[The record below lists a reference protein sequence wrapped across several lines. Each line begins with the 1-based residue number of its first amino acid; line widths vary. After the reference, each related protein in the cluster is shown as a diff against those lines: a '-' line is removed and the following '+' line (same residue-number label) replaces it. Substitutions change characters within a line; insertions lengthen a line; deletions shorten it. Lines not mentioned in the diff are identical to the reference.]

1 MSGET
6 FFRVPLYR
14 RVFLEDADGR
24 AATDLGFVDPMLKRR
39 LSPLA
44 KLTLSVAHECSKGV
58 PDPRLVYASRHGEI
72 TRTVSMLEDL
82 AHGDGVSPTVFSLS
96 VLNATAGLFSLIFK
110 NVEPTTAISS
120 GRSSFGY
127 GLLEAA
133 LRFAEAPSRPLLYV
147 YSDEPLPG
155 IYGERHG
162 EGASRAALALL
173 LWEPAERQV
182 HCSTSS
188 RNAPASDEP
197 QARAFL
203 RCFEHGVSDWSDGD
217 KTWRWEK
224 SEGGKEYTT
233 VGGAG
238 TDPTQKS

>member
-44 KLTLSVAHECSKGV
+44 KLTLSVAYECSKGV

-72 TRTVSMLEDL
+72 TRTLSMLEDL
-82 AHGDGVSPTVFSLS
+82 AHGEGVSPTVFSLS

-155 IYGERHG
+155 IYGEKHAR
-162 EGASRAALALL
+162 EGASRVALAIL
-173 LWEPAERQV
+173 LWEPAEGEV
-182 HCSTSS
+182 YCSTSS
-188 RNAPASDEP
+188 LNAPASDEA

-203 RCFEHGVSDWSDGD
+203 RCFEHGCSDWSDGD

-224 SEGGKEYTT
+224 SEGGGEYTT
-233 VGGAG
+233 AVGTR
-238 TDPTQKS
+238 TDAT